1 MADAPYLIA
10 LALVVQDGKRAMP
23 LQGKSLREPIATDGD
38 PGDVGRGQA
47 LELLVRLWQRSDDGG
62 IQRAAAGHSLLL
74 AEVPLEALQSQIPRL
89 KANWLNGGS
98 ADALLQDLAQV
109 GGRIWRVSQEPRSA
123 LVFERIS

>member
-10 LALVVQDGKRAMP
+10 LALIVQDGQRAMP
-23 LQGKSLREPIATDGD
+23 LQGKSLREPIAPDGD

-47 LELLVRLWQRSDDGG
+47 LELLVRIWQRSDDGS
-62 IQRAAAGHSLLL
+62 IQRAAGEQSLLL
-74 AEVPLEALQSQIPRL
+74 AEVPLEALQSQIPNL

-98 ADALLQDLAQV
+98 ADALVQELARV
-109 GGRIWRVSQEPRSA
+109 GRRIWRVSQEPRSA